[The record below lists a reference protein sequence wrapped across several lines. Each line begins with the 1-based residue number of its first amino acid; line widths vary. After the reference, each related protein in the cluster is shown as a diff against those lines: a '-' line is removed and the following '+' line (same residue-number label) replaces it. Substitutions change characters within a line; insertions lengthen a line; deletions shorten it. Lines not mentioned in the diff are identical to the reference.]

1 MRLQVTSAAFKHA
14 DFVTGCGFV
23 GSDLYTCSD
32 DKTVRKINADG
43 EDGGQVG
50 ETLKSYPTDM
60 HWFPSASKK
69 QQSDTFACGCSDGTF
84 LLVFRNGRA
93 EKPIQAH
100 QGAVICIRWNNEG
113 TAIATGGEDGVI
125 KIWSRSGL
133 LRSTLA
139 QTDSMVYSLW
149 WSPDSNSVCFT
160 SGKDVIIKP
169 VAPQAKQLN
178 WKAHEGVVL
187 AVDWNS
193 VNNLIVTGGEDR
205 KYKVWDSFGRAIFQ
219 SKPLEF
225 SVTAVAWSISGELF
239 AVGLYNSL
247 RLCDRTGWSYS
258 REHVATGSIN
268 RIAWTSDGT
277 QLAGAGANGTIT
289 LGQVLGRRVEWQN
302 FEVVLVD
309 THKVVVRDILSEM
322 DEEELELKD
331 RVIGLSVGYSSLV
344 ITTALQCCIY
354 SLQNLNT
361 PHIFD
366 LKDTVNFIQLG
377 EKYILMV
384 DNSGMQIYT
393 YDGRPVS
400 APKFQGMRPE
410 VFNSMTVSMSTE
422 SIAVIDHSDAKMVR
436 IFDTATGKE
445 QPKPIQHVL
454 EVTSVS
460 MNRWGSSAH
469 RKCVIQDRNRDLY
482 VVAVG
487 QAATAGK
494 EQPPYKLGTMCDS
507 AVWNSETD
515 MLVAMMDSKL
525 VVWYYPNVVFVDRD
539 LTSQTK
545 VVRDASE
552 MGKDPQIV
560 SFDGTHVTIRR
571 SDGALLSSAVS
582 PYPIALYGMVIKSM
596 WEQAIQLCR
605 YVKDANLWACL
616 AVMALNDKELSTA
629 EVAFAAI
636 DEVAKLQ
643 YVLTIKEIPTTE
655 GRNAELA
662 LWRRRPDEAEAILLQ
677 AKLTYRAIDMH
688 MRLFHWDRALEL
700 AIHHKTHV
708 DTVLALRQRYL
719 TGMGREETNERF
731 LQYSKGVTIDWAA
744 IEKKV
749 EQEKEAEAARPGAR
763 PYQE

>member
-1 MRLQVTSAAFKHA
+1 
-14 DFVTGCGFV
+14 
-23 GSDLYTCSD
+23 
-32 DKTVRKINADG
+32 
-43 EDGGQVG
+43 
-50 ETLKSYPTDM
+50 
-60 HWFPSASKK
+60 
-69 QQSDTFACGCSDGTF
+69 
-84 LLVFRNGRA
+84 
-93 EKPIQAH
+93 
-100 QGAVICIRWNNEG
+100 
-113 TAIATGGEDGVI
+113 
-125 KIWSRSGL
+125 
-133 LRSTLA
+133 
-139 QTDSMVYSLW
+139 
-149 WSPDSNSVCFT
+149 
-160 SGKDVIIKP
+160 
-169 VAPQAKQLN
+169 
-178 WKAHEGVVL
+178 
-187 AVDWNS
+187 
-193 VNNLIVTGGEDR
+193 
-205 KYKVWDSFGRAIFQ
+205 
-219 SKPLEF
+219 
-225 SVTAVAWSISGELF
+225 
-239 AVGLYNSL
+239 
-247 RLCDRTGWSYS
+247 
-258 REHVATGSIN
+258 
-268 RIAWTSDGT
+268 
-277 QLAGAGANGTIT
+277 
-289 LGQVLGRRVEWQN
+289 
-302 FEVVLVD
+302 
-309 THKVVVRDILSEM
+309 
-322 DEEELELKD
+322 
-331 RVIGLSVGYSSLV
+331 
-344 ITTALQCCIY
+344 
-354 SLQNLNT
+354 
-361 PHIFD
+361 
-366 LKDTVNFIQLG
+366 
-377 EKYILMV
+377 MV

-688 MRLFHWDRALEL
+688 MRLFHWDRYT
-700 AIHHKTHV
+700 IHPI
-708 DTVLALRQRYL
+708 L
-719 TGMGREETNERF
+719 
-731 LQYSKGVTIDWAA
+731 
-744 IEKKV
+744 
-749 EQEKEAEAARPGAR
+749 
-763 PYQE
+763 